1 VQSRQLY
8 QTNSRKG
15 NRVMSYDLSDIQI
28 EYGNSCV
35 RYEKLVER
43 QLRNSDTIIISG
55 YGCSLSVKNDALVIF
70 PGKTHNAQKQDTVTL
85 YRGQKS
91 VRRILM
97 LNDKGTVSLSAVKWA
112 SEQDISIMA
121 IDGLGDLLLSLPPE
135 SDPDAK
141 LRHAQYRACDTGRDV
156 AISRELVRRKT
167 ELQVEMLNAM
177 PSHPITNG
185 RHLIM
190 NGRNV
195 KIVAKGKFED
205 GAFIWEPLEQMLT
218 ELDVCH
224 DMNSIRFLE
233 ARIANSY
240 WDNFVGLPI
249 YWRARD
255 KKRIPPHWQRCTGR
269 LSSLSGNRTAQHA
282 TNPYQAVMNY
292 DYALL
297 QGQCKQALLSQ
308 GFDVSCGFLHTDQ
321 LGRDSLVF
329 DLMEV
334 HRPQVD
340 HLVLDFFAKNVLAKG
355 DFMSTNDGSVKFNPQ
370 FSRYIAAS
378 CRIDQKDIDDSAVW
392 LKSCLI

>member
-1 VQSRQLY
+1 
-8 QTNSRKG
+8 
-15 NRVMSYDLSDIQI
+15 MSYDLSDIQI
-28 EYGNSCV
+28 EYSNSCV
-35 RYEKLVER
+35 RYEKLAER

-112 SEQDISIMA
+112 SEQNISIMA
-121 IDGLGDLLLSLPPE
+121 IDELGDLLLSLPPG

-141 LRHAQYRACDTGRDV
+141 LRRAQYRACDNGRDV
-156 AISRELVRRKT
+156 AVARELVRRKT
-167 ELQVEMLNAM
+167 ELQVEMLKTI
-177 PSHPITNG
+177 PSHPVTNG
-185 RHLIM
+185 RRLIVD
-190 NGRNV
+190 GRDV
-195 KIVAKGKFED
+195 RIVAKGQFEY
-205 GAFIWEPLEQMLT
+205 GPVIWQPLEQTLT
-218 ELDVCH
+218 ELDACY

-249 YWRARD
+249 HWRAGD

-269 LSSLSGNRTAQHA
+269 LSSLSGNRTAQRA
-282 TNPYQAVMNY
+282 INPYQAVTNY
-292 DYALL
+292 AYALL
-297 QGQCKQALLSQ
+297 QGQCKQVLLSQ
-308 GFDVSCGFLHTDQ
+308 GFDISCGFLHADQ

-329 DLMEV
+329 DLMEC

-340 HLVLDFFAKNVLAKG
+340 HLVLDFFAKHTLEKG
-355 DFMSTNDGSVKFNPQ
+355 DFMSTKDGTVKFNPQ